1 MKFSPGPRTTGPRL
15 LRFRL
20 SKLEKALL
28 LATVQ
33 LFPVLP
39 AGYHRL
45 TKDPQDA
52 PPAEQHLLE
61 EAMARQKA
69 EHKARINKFLRSEAP
84 FFQEVED
91 DVYLHLTAEQLEWL
105 LQVLNDIRVG
115 SWVKLG
121 SPDVDAVR
129 REALAGD
136 EARAVAAMDMS
147 AYFQSGLLE
156 AFK

>member
-1 MKFSPGPRTTGPRL
+1 MRFAPGPRTTGPRT

-20 SKLEKALL
+20 SKLERALL

-33 LFPVLP
+33 LFPVLK
-39 AGYHRL
+39 AGHHQI
-45 TKDPQDA
+45 TKDPKNA
-52 PPAEQHLLE
+52 SAAEQHLLE
-61 EAMARQKA
+61 EAMERQRS
-69 EHKARINKFLRSEAP
+69 EHKAKVTQFLRAEPP
-84 FFQEVED
+84 FFREIDD
-91 DVYLHLTAEQLEWL
+91 DVYLQLTVEQVEWL

-121 SPDVDAVR
+121 SPDTDVVR
-129 REALAGD
+129 RDGLAGED
-136 EARAVAAMDMS
+136 ARAVAAMDMS